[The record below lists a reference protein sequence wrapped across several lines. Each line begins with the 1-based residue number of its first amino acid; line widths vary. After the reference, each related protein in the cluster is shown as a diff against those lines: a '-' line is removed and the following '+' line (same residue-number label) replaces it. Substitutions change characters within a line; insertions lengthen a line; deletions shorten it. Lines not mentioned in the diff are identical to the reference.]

1 MSDRESLEA
10 VADEFWAFSLDLYA
24 HPDVAAA
31 CLRLQDEQGLDVNL
45 LLLCCWLARSG
56 RGRLGEGDLAAAE
69 ARAEPWRREIL
80 GPLRAVRRALK
91 SMSASDAAML
101 YVEIKRFE
109 ILAEREM
116 QRMILAG
123 KLGDGS
129 TSQAPDDDLA
139 ANLALY
145 LTRHRRTIDS
155 AADLTR
161 ALMTV
166 G

>member
-1 MSDRESLEA
+1 MPSISSPPADSTAWLPGRIGRSSMCRLPTPSRRRKESTRPARWCARRAASISASAMSDRESLEA

-69 ARAEPWRREIL
+69 ARAAPWRRDII

-91 SMSASDAAML
+91 TMA
-101 YVEIKRFE
+101 
-109 ILAEREM
+109 
-116 QRMILAG
+116 
-123 KLGDGS
+123 
-129 TSQAPDDDLA
+129 
-139 ANLALY
+139 
-145 LTRHRRTIDS
+145 DS
-155 AADLTR
+155 APPYAESQ
-161 ALMTV
+161 
-166 G
+166 